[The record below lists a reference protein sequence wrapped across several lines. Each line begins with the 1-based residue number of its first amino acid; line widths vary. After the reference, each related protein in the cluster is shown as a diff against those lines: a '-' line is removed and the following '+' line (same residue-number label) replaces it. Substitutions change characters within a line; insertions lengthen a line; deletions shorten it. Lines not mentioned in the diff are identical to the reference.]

1 MKNEKIAQ
9 ESAATEAQVNKINY
23 TSKTTNTD
31 FATEV
36 GNFTSL
42 ALANTKTKE
51 DVVATLRAVGEAVKG
66 FSDKKKVD
74 LALGNKVTSTMAP
87 VGSTTNIPTTHAV
100 IAKALA
106 FVSGVTVEIV
116 RNETKGQV
124 FQITGAGFVAQ
135 FLSAILPYTLTSYD
149 RLSRK
154 FIDNLRDVTSV
165 KREKRKEYTVDFA
178 KSVAMAL
185 VHGMAATEALAESLE
200 SGLDVVAAFAEK
212 PEKKSDKAPRKKAK
226 KSEPVEVAPCED
238 PEGTVVYEEP
248 KEQEAEEP
256 APTPAPEPE
265 KETLAEEFDD
275 FD

>member
-36 GNFTSL
+36 GNFTLL
-42 ALANTKTKE
+42 ALANTKTKK
-51 DVVATLRAVGEAVKG
+51 DVVATLEAVGEAVKG

-74 LALGNKVTSTMAP
+74 LSLGNKVTSTMAP

-100 IAKALA
+100 IAKTLA
-106 FVSGVTVEIV
+106 FVSGATVEIV
-116 RNETKGQV
+116 RNETKGQA

-154 FIDNLRDVTSV
+154 FIDDLKDVTSV

-178 KSVAMAL
+178 KAVAMAL
-185 VHGMAATEALAESLE
+185 VRRVAETEALAESLE
-200 SGLDVVAAFAEK
+200 SGLDAVAVFAEK
-212 PEKKSDKAPRKKAK
+212 PKKKSDKAPRKKAK
-226 KSEPVEVAPCED
+226 SEPVEEATSED

-265 KETLAEEFDD
+265 KETPAEEFDD